1 VLTPKTPPLSVLLVE
16 DNPAHARLVSDL
28 LEAVAGQP
36 IALTH
41 SGRLADALNRLRHD
55 GFSAVLL
62 DLSLPD
68 SDGLETFTRVRAG
81 APNAPIV
88 VLTGLADEETAA
100 RAVREGAQDYLV
112 KGTVDGPLLWRS
124 IRYAI
129 ERHAAD
135 LALRASEARYRH
147 LIEGSLQGILIQGD
161 GIVRLANQAAAN
173 IFGLD
178 DSASL
183 VGRSIWPFVTL
194 DDQPRL
200 MEFARRQRQG
210 RPVPAHY
217 EFKAIRQDGA
227 PIWLDCLAT
236 TVPWEGADATLLTV
250 VDISE
255 RKRAE
260 EELRAS
266 EERLRQLVD
275 NIKEALLVIELPSF
289 HPLFLSRMWE
299 QIWGIEIARAYR
311 SPGVWLQSIHP
322 DDRAAVDEGRS
333 AIERGEPAVNVFRV
347 VRPDDSIRWV
357 RARTFP
363 VFDQNGVVYRMVGL
377 VEDITE
383 IRQTGE
389 QLRQAQKMEAV
400 GRLAGGIA
408 HDFNNLLTAILGYSD
423 LILSDLRPDNPIT
436 ADVQQIRNAG
446 QSAASLTGQLLAF
459 SRQQILE
466 PQTIDVNDVMRRVD
480 GLLRRVIGEDVELH
494 MNLTANVAAV
504 TADPGQLEQ
513 AIMNLAV
520 NARDAMPGGG
530 HLIIE
535 TEFVELDEQ
544 YAAAHPGASSGGHVM
559 LAVSDSG
566 VGMDDETKRRL
577 FEPFFTTKPLGKG
590 TGLGLATVYGIV
602 KQSGGSIWVYS
613 ELGHGTTIKIYL
625 PRVSGPIDAPPA
637 ATSPAVSSRGI
648 ETVLVLED
656 QHEPRA
662 VVCDTLRRHGYAV
675 LEAVSGK
682 EALDI
687 AARHDGIIH
696 LLLTDVVMPDM
707 SGRRVAQL
715 LHDQRPD
722 LRVIYMSGYTDDA
735 IVRHGVLEPGLAF
748 LQKPFSVDRLLRR
761 VREVLDGSAPP
772 VV

>member
-1 VLTPKTPPLSVLLVE
+1 MATSPLSVLLVE
-16 DNPAHARLVSDL
+16 DNPADARLVSEL
-28 LEAVAGQP
+28 LKEATGQP

-41 SGRLADALNRLRHD
+41 SVRLSDALTKLRRD

-68 SDGLETFTRVRAG
+68 SEGLETFTRARAG

-100 RAVREGAQDYLV
+100 TAVREGAQDYLV
-112 KGTVDGPLLWRS
+112 KGTVDGPLLYRS
-124 IRYAI
+124 IRYAV
-129 ERHAAD
+129 ERHSSD

-147 LIEGSLQGILIQGD
+147 LIEGSLQGILIHVD
-161 GIVRLANQAAAN
+161 GIVRLANQAAAAVL
-173 IFGLD
+173 GVED
-178 DSASL
+178 AASM
-183 VGRSIWPFVTL
+183 VGRSLWPFVAL
-194 DDQPRL
+194 EDQPRL
-200 MEFARRQRQG
+200 MEYARGRRDG

-217 EFKAIRQDGA
+217 EFKAVRQDGVI
-227 PIWLDCLAT
+227 IWLDCLGT
-236 TVPWEGADATLLTV
+236 TVPWEDTEATLITV

-260 EELRAS
+260 EELTAS
-266 EERLRQLVD
+266 EERFRQLAD

-289 HPLFLSRMWE
+289 RPSFLSRMWE
-299 QIWGIEIARAYR
+299 EIWGIEIERAYR
-311 SPGVWLQSIHP
+311 FPDVWLESIHP
-322 DDRAAVDEGRS
+322 DDRALVHEGRRQ
-333 AIERGEPAVNVFRV
+333 IERGESAVNVVRV
-347 VRPDDSIRWV
+347 RRPDGSIRWV
-357 RARTFP
+357 RSRTFP

-423 LILSDLRPDNPIT
+423 LLLSDLSPGDPVA

-446 QSAASLTGQLLAF
+446 QSAAALTGQLLAF

-466 PQTIDVNDVMRRVD
+466 PQTIDVNDVMRRVE

-494 MNLTANVAAV
+494 MNLTANIAAV

-513 AIMNLAV
+513 AVMNLAV
-520 NARDAMPGGG
+520 NARDAMPDGG
-530 HLIIE
+530 HLTIE
-535 TEFVELDEQ
+535 TAFVELDDQ
-544 YAAAHPGASSGGHVM
+544 YAATHAGAVSGAHVM

-566 VGMDDETKRRL
+566 TGMDDNTKRRL
-577 FEPFFTTKPLGKG
+577 FEPFFTTKPPGKG

-613 ELGHGTTIKIYL
+613 ELSHGTTFKIYL
-625 PRVSGPIDAPPA
+625 PRVSGPVDLAVA
-637 ATSPAVSSRGI
+637 ARAGVVSWRGT
-648 ETVLVLED
+648 ETVLLLED
-656 QHEPRA
+656 QPEPRA
-662 VVCDTLRRHGYAV
+662 VIRDALRRHGYHV
-675 LEAVSGK
+675 LEASSSR
-682 EALDI
+682 EALDT
-687 AARHDGIIH
+687 AAQYDGPVH
-696 LLLTDVVMPDM
+696 LLLTDVVMAEM
-707 SGRRVAQL
+707 SGRTVAQR
-715 LHDQRPD
+715 LHASRAG
-722 LRVIYMSGYTDDA
+722 LRVIYMSGYTDDT

-748 LQKPFSVDRLLRR
+748 LQKPFTADRLLRR
-761 VREVLDGSAPP
+761 VREVLDADAPP
-772 VV
+772 LV